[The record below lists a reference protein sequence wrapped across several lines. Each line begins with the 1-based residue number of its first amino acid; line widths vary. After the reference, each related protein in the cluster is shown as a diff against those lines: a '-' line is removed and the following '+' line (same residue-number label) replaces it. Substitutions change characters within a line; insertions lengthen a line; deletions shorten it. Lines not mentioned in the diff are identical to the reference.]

1 MLMAIASDT
10 ITVWHNTGTPKQAQW
25 TRGIV
30 SGCRIDWAVG
40 YIPSGVGPVAQ
51 TSMKAYLF
59 RRLDIAAGDRIA
71 VGADDSET
79 PPHTSI
85 RVSTVAVWADG
96 GHFHHMEVSA

>member
-25 TRGIV
+25 TRSAV
-30 SGCRIDWAVG
+30 LGCRIDWAVG
-40 YIPSGVGPVAQ
+40 YIPSGVGPVTQ

-59 RRLDIAAGDRIA
+59 RRLDIIAGDRIA
-71 VGADDSET
+71 VGASDSET
-79 PPHTSI
+79 PPPDSM
-85 RVSTVAVWADG
+85 RVSTVAVWSDK

>member
-59 RRLDIAAGDRIA
+59 KRLDIVAGDRIA
-71 VGADDSET
+71 VRVDDSEI
-79 PPHTSI
+79 PPHDSM
-85 RVSTVAVWADG
+85 RVATVAVWCDG
-96 GHFHHMEVSA
+96 GRFHHMEVSA